1 MFGRVASPGDVLFN
15 PVSGERLT
23 FVRTSGS
30 TDGTALV
37 LEWRVPEGSRM
48 VALPHRHPSN
58 DEQFEIQEG
67 RARFRVGT
75 EWQEASA
82 PYQFTVQRD
91 TSHVHPANVGT
102 GPLRVRQW
110 IQLAGPDPQLVGGVE
125 RYFETITALARK
137 GQVDRIGLIRNPL
150 QFALTVSELL
160 MPGTYLSFPRPD
172 LQRPP
177 VDALAAVARWLGM
190 TAYHQPRFETSAA

>member
-1 MFGRVASPGDVLFN
+1 MFRRVASPGDVLFN

-30 TDGTALV
+30 TDGTALE
-37 LEWRVPEGSRM
+37 LEWRVPEGSRI

-67 RARFRVGT
+67 RACFRVAG
-75 EWQEASA
+75 EWQDATA
-82 PYQFTVQRD
+82 PHEFTVARD

-102 GPLRVRQW
+102 GALRVRQW
-110 IQLAGPDPQLVGGVE
+110 IDLEGPDPQLVGGVE

-160 MPGTYLSFPRPD
+160 MPGTYLAFPSPAV
-172 LQRPP
+172 QRPP
-177 VDALAAVARWLGM
+177 VEALAALARRLGM
-190 TAYHQPRFETSAA
+190 SAYHEPRLETSAA